1 MQIKLD
7 KYLEKKQICNQAR
20 QMIREKT
27 NMQIRQNKKKKR
39 RNKMQIKPQILSS
52 IDSRPTRIHVV
63 VKVIRGEG
71 MAVVVMEAVA
81 RCAIRPVFLHA
92 QPVFVGFTGYPV
104 AWHWVEVIRM
114 ARAMVMVMTE
124 KSKRWYPIYGMI
136 YKSINEYYLNTIENS
151 PKHHFLLS

>member
-1 MQIKLD
+1 
-7 KYLEKKQICNQAR
+7 
-20 QMIREKT
+20 
-27 NMQIRQNKKKKR
+27 
-39 RNKMQIKPQILSS
+39 MQIKPQILSS

-104 AWHWVEVIRM
+104 AWRWVEVIRM
-114 ARAMVMVMTE
+114 ARAMVMVMME
-124 KSKRWYPIYGMI
+124 KKTVREGILFM
-136 YKSINEYYLNTIENS
+136 E
-151 PKHHFLLS
+151 

>member
-1 MQIKLD
+1 
-7 KYLEKKQICNQAR
+7 
-20 QMIREKT
+20 
-27 NMQIRQNKKKKR
+27 
-39 RNKMQIKPQILSS
+39 MQIKPQILSS

-151 PKHHFLLS
+151 PKHHFLLSGTQKIRNTAASFGLKYALTITAFFLN

>member
-63 VKVIRGEG
+63 VKVIRGKG

-124 KSKRWYPIYGMI
+124 KKVRDGILFM
-136 YKSINEYYLNTIENS
+136 E
-151 PKHHFLLS
+151 

>member
-124 KSKRWYPIYGMI
+124 KK
-136 YKSINEYYLNTIENS
+136 
-151 PKHHFLLS
+151 